1 MTNQEL
7 LEKIESTKDRLFWLS
22 MADRF
27 TPNESKKYN
36 ELNRELL
43 HLLDEKNKRGI

>member
-1 MTNQEL
+1 MSDKEL
-7 LEKIESTKDRLFWLS
+7 LEKIEEVKDRLFWLS
-22 MADRF
+22 MADKF

-43 HLLDEKNKRGI
+43 HLLNEKNERGI